1 MFSGQLAGIVNTI
14 ALERLFAAISPPI
27 HEIAIRTFFVRGAD
41 QHLLM
46 IAPQTDEVAPPIR
59 LSSDQ
64 EIHNLLTVR
73 PSIDV
78 VADQDEP
85 GILSTANELAQGK
98 ERQQLV
104 ETPVNITNGECE

>member
-14 ALERLFAAISPPI
+14 ALERLFAAVSPPI
-27 HEIAIRTFFVRGAD
+27 HEIAIRTSFVRGAD

-85 GILSTANELAQGK
+85 GILSTNDLAQGK

-104 ETPVNITNGECE
+104 ETPVNITNGERE